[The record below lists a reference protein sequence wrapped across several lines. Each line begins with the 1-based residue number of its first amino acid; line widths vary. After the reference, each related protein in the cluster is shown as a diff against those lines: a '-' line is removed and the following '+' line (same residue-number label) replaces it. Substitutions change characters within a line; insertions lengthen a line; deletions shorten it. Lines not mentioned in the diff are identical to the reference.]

1 MFLGSYEYTMDNK
14 GRITIPAKFRPKLS
28 EGLVITRGLDNCLF
42 VYPIDYWKKQAER
55 LTKLDLT
62 FDQSIKLGY
71 YWFGNAVDCQLDQ
84 QGRILIPPALR
95 KYASLNSD
103 VVIIGLYTYF
113 AIWSKENWEKIEP
126 EIEQI
131 GHRITREMRNLE
143 I

>member
-1 MFLGSYEYTMDNK
+1 
-14 GRITIPAKFRPKLS
+14 
-28 EGLVITRGLDNCLF
+28 
-42 VYPIDYWKKQAER
+42 
-55 LTKLDLT
+55 
-62 FDQSIKLGY
+62 
-71 YWFGNAVDCQLDQ
+71 VDCQLDQ

-113 AIWSKENWEKIEP
+113 AIWSKENWEKIES